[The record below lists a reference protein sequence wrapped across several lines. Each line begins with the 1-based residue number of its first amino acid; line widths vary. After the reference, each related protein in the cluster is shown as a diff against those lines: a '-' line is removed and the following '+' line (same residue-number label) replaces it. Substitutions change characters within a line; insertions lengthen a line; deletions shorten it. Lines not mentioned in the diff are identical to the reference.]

1 MIILML
7 RNC

>member
-7 RNC
+7 